1 MSTLVY
7 LQNSQNV
14 MFLAKKLYYKF
25 PLKCEFKTFKE
36 QFDKSAFLHIFK
48 WCLYQLTLI
57 LYKMNRKWSLII
69 CLHCGLDLIGLDQQD
84 CRGATQFM
92 KSTRNIRRR
101 RWMSSGLWNG
111 VTWISDGNEWNLQQC
126 NGAKAIF
133 LYYDKIWDGKKYP
146 LVNVKTDC
154 HLTW

>member
-1 MSTLVY
+1 MFY
-7 LQNSQNV
+7 LINWIFAAESIQGR
-14 MFLAKKLYYKF
+14 KLYREIRY
-25 PLKCEFKTFKE
+25 L
-36 QFDKSAFLHIFK
+36 IFTC
-48 WCLYQLTLI
+48 CLYQLTLI

-101 RWMSSGLWNG
+101 RRWMSSGLWNG

-133 LYYDKIWDGKKYP
+133 LYYEKSWDGKRYP
-146 LVNVKTDC
+146 FVNVKTVC
-154 HLTW
+154 HLDGANSIKTALRTCNLLT